1 MPGITKISVGGQ
13 ITDIEEVT
21 TRMAARYCQEDRTII
36 LAVIPAN
43 ADMTTSQGL
52 HLAKKWD
59 PEGVR
64 TLGVITKIDIMD
76 RGTDAS
82 AMINNKVVPLRLGYV
97 GVKNRSQ
104 EDINNK
110 VKVAVALGK
119 EDEYFKNHQS
129 YRNMDMKNFGT
140 RSLTKRLTEVLEKNI
155 NTHLRSIL
163 NEVN

>member
-1 MPGITKISVGGQ
+1 M
-13 ITDIEEVT
+13 
-21 TRMAARYCQEDRTII
+21 
-36 LAVIPAN
+36 AVIPAN

-52 HLAKKWD
+52 HLARQWD
-59 PEGVR
+59 PSGER

-82 AMINNKVVPLRLGYV
+82 QMILNKIVHLKLGYV

-110 VKVAVALGK
+110 VKVGLALAK
-119 EDEYFKNHQS
+119 EDEYFKNHPS

-155 NTHLRSIL
+155 NKHLRSIL
-163 NEVN
+163 NEVNEKARECE